1 MSEKIEVSKELLE
14 YYNENHKG
22 QWGNLIRAW
31 RYWLNN
37 DLDLNK
43 ERQRL
48 DNDLIDTININ
59 IGNGLP
65 ASDII
70 PMLIT
75 GEIEIVEKQEP
86 KKWTVYFDQ
95 RYADSDIFR
104 YFYWDGEHINQTDN
118 LDKVPF
124 LTGEQAQKAP
134 SFMQS
139 LVKRG
144 K

>member
-1 MSEKIEVSKELLE
+1 MKKIEVSKELLE
-14 YYNENHKG
+14 HYNERYKG
-22 QWGNLIRAW
+22 HWGDLIRAW

-37 DLDLNK
+37 DLDLNE

-59 IGNGLP
+59 IGSGLP

-75 GEIEIVEKQEP
+75 GEIEVVGKQESR
-86 KKWTVYFDQ
+86 KWTVYYEQEPSFLT
-95 RYADSDIFR
+95 FR
-104 YFYWDGEHINQTDN
+104 YIFWNGKRIDQTDEI
-118 LDKVPF
+118 DEIPF
-124 LTGEQAQKAP
+124 LTSEEAQKAP
-134 SFMQS
+134 TFMKS

>member
-14 YYNENHKG
+14 HYNKNHKG

-48 DNDLIDTININ
+48 DNDLVDTININ

-95 RYADSDIFR
+95 CYADSDIFR
-104 YFYWDGEHINQTDN
+104 YLYWDGEHINQTDH

-134 SFMQS
+134 SFMKS

>member
-1 MSEKIEVSKELLE
+1 MKKIEVSKELLE
-14 YYNENHKG
+14 HYNKRYKG
-22 QWGNLIRAW
+22 HWGDLIRAW

-37 DLDLNK
+37 DLDLDK
-43 ERQRL
+43 EGQRL
-48 DNDLIDTININ
+48 DNDLVDAININ

-75 GEIEIVEKQEP
+75 GEIEVVGKQEP
-86 KKWTVYFDQ
+86 RKWTVYYEQEPSFLT
-95 RYADSDIFR
+95 FR
-104 YFYWDGEHINQTDN
+104 YIFWNGKRIDQTDEI
-118 LDKVPF
+118 DEIPF
-124 LTGEQAQKAP
+124 LTSEEAQKAP
-134 SFMQS
+134 TFMKS